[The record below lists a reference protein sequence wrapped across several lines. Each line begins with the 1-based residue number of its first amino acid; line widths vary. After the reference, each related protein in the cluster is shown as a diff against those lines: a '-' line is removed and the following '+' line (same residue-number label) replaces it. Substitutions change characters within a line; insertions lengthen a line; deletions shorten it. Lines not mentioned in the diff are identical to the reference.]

1 MNVSNDRLIIP
12 KPSSFPSF
20 SGARESMVSRI
31 GVNQPASL
39 PLYWELPQKVSKI
52 ELAIQ
57 VFQSSYLVVS
67 ILAAFM
73 YLNFFFSL
81 FSLLV
86 IGFYPTMDS

>member
-52 ELAIQ
+52 ELAVQ
-57 VFQSSYLVVS
+57 VFQSSYR
-67 ILAAFM
+67 ILKW
-73 YLNFFFSL
+73 L
-81 FSLLV
+81 FQ
-86 IGFYPTMDS
+86 Y